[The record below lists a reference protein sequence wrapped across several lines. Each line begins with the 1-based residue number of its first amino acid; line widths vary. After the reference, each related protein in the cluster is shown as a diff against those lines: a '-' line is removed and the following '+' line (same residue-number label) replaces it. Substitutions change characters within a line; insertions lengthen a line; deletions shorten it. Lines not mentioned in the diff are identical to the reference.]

1 MPQFLPHLDI
11 VAIAGIVLFALT
23 ASLLFFANMEG
34 AGELGRPAAALSLIS
49 LAGGIVC
56 MFLAYTGKDDEFPA
70 FDGETVAAP
79 ARPKPPAFVMPV
91 KAKPPAEE
99 TAALPKKGPVQ
110 EAAAAPGQATQPELV
125 AAEDAR
131 APGEMFKECPECP
144 VMVVLPTGYFQL
156 GAAASD
162 EDASPAEKPQRGA
175 VIRRPVAMAQTEITN
190 GQYAAFLSAS
200 GRTAVA
206 CGTSTAQAD
215 AARPAA
221 CISYRDAYEYAGWLS
236 RLTGQR
242 YRLAT
247 AAEWE
252 FGARAGSSGRFADGA
267 AVTAGA
273 AALGLAIGPVPV
285 AGSHGT
291 NAFGLADMA
300 GSLAEITADC
310 VVGSLDSAPTDGTAA
325 GEAGDC
331 SRRIVKDGS
340 WREPAARARVSARR
354 AIAVEARSD
363 GVGFRVVREMERRTA
378 ARR

>member
-1 MPQFLPHLDI
+1 MPDLLPDPG
-11 VAIAGIVLFALT
+11 VATILGLVLLALT

-79 ARPKPPAFVMPV
+79 ARPKPPAFVMPMKP
-91 KAKPPAEE
+91 KAPADE
-99 TAALPKKGPVQ
+99 TAALPKKRPAQ
-110 EAAAAPGQATQPELV
+110 EAAAAPAQATQPELV

-131 APGEMFKECPECP
+131 VPGEAFKECPECP

-162 EDASPAEKPQRGA
+162 EDASAAEKPQRGA

-206 CGTSTAQAD
+206 CGGSAAQAD
-215 AARPAA
+215 GGRPAS
-221 CISYRDAYEYAGWLS
+221 CISYRDAHEYAGWLS
-236 RLTGQR
+236 RRTGQR

-252 FGARAGSSGRFADGA
+252 FAARAGSTDRLAGGATAPAA
-267 AVTAGA
+267 AV
-273 AALGLAIGPVPV
+273 GLGPVPV
-285 AGSHGT
+285 AGSHGN
-291 NAFGLADMA
+291 NAFGLADMG

-310 VVGSLDSAPTDGTAA
+310 VVVSLEHAPTDGSAA
-325 GEAGDC
+325 GETGDC
-331 SRRIVKDGS
+331 ARRIVKDAS
-340 WREPAARARVSARR
+340 WREPAARARASARR
-354 AIAVEARSD
+354 AIAVEAHSD
-363 GVGFRVVREMERRTA
+363 GVGFRVVRDMARRTA
-378 ARR
+378 ARP

>member
-1 MPQFLPHLDI
+1 MPTLLPHLDLA
-11 VAIAGIVLFALT
+11 AIAGIVLFALT

-49 LAGGIVC
+49 LAGGIAC

-79 ARPKPPAFVMPV
+79 ARPKPSAIVMPLKP
-91 KAKPPAEE
+91 KAPADQ
-99 TAALPKKGPVQ
+99 AAAFAKTSKDP
-110 EAAAAPGQATQPELV
+110 EAAAAPAVEADLV

-131 APGEMFKECPECP
+131 APGEAFKECPECP

-156 GAAASD
+156 GAAAND
-162 EDASPAEKPQRGA
+162 EDASAAEKPQRGA
-175 VIRRPVAMAQTEITN
+175 VIRRPLAMARTEITN
-190 GQYAAFLSAS
+190 GQYAAFLAAG

-206 CGTSTAQAD
+206 CGAGTEQAD
-215 AARPAA
+215 AERPAS
-221 CISYRDAYEYAGWLS
+221 CVSYRDAFEYAAWLS

-252 FGARAGSSGRFADGA
+252 FAARAGSTERFASGA
-267 AVTAGA
+267 AAPT
-273 AALGLAIGPVPV
+273 AALGLAQGPVPA
-285 AGSHGT
+285 AGSFGL
-291 NAFGLADMA
+291 NAFGLADLG

-310 VVGSLDSAPTDGTAA
+310 VVGSLEHAPTDGTAA

-331 SRRIVKDGS
+331 SRRIVKDGG

-363 GVGFRVVREMERRTA
+363 WVGIRVVRDMERRTA

>member
-1 MPQFLPHLDI
+1 MPHLLPHLDI

-34 AGELGRPAAALSLIS
+34 AGELGRPAAALSLLS
-49 LAGGIVC
+49 LAGGILC

-70 FDGETVAAP
+70 FDGETAAAP
-79 ARPKPPAFVMPV
+79 ARPKPPALVMPV
-91 KAKPPAEE
+91 KPKTPAEE

-110 EAAAAPGQATQPELV
+110 EAVATATLVTQSDLV

-206 CGTSTAQAD
+206 CGTITAQTE

-221 CISYRDAYEYAGWLS
+221 CVNYRDAYEYAGWLS

-252 FGARAGSSGRFADGA
+252 FGARAGSSGRFANGTAIAA
-267 AVTAGA
+267 AVLGHAG
-273 AALGLAIGPVPV
+273 GPVPA

-354 AIAVEARSD
+354 AITVEARSD